1 MATDKTT
8 TATPVAEPLIALLAE
23 DRLAFRNALD
33 AIFGALRADW
43 LMHEARKILDTD
55 AGQNRIHDS
64 ATAWCECMNALSAV
78 LDIYGANDDLKM
90 AAQAFLEVTNEC
102 FPDTTH
108 LLECGSTILELHRK
122 NKQSNPGHAEL
133 LYEAYALTE
142 AYRGNLDLMA
152 VHRRLN

>member
-1 MATDKTT
+1 MAD
-8 TATPVAEPLIALLAE
+8 TPNTMSTVGTEPLIALLAE

-33 AIFGALRADW
+33 LIFKALRADW

-78 LDIYGANDDLKM
+78 LDIDGANYDLKM
-90 AAQAFLEVTNEC
+90 AAQAVLNVTNEC

-122 NKQSNPGHAEL
+122 NKQSNPGHATL
-133 LYEAYALTE
+133 LIEAYALTE
-142 AYRGNLDLMA
+142 AYCGNLDLMA
-152 VHRRLN
+152 VHRRLD

>member
-1 MATDKTT
+1 MAD
-8 TATPVAEPLIALLAE
+8 TPNTMSTVGTEPLIALLAE

-33 AIFGALRADW
+33 AIFRALRADW

-55 AGQNRIHDS
+55 VGQNRIHDS

-78 LDIYGANDDLKM
+78 LDIDGANADLKS
-90 AAQAFLEVTNEC
+90 AAQAFLNVTNEF